1 MDNLTHSL
9 VGAAL
14 AQAALPAGAARPQ
27 RRLFLAAGVL
37 AANLPD
43 ADLLYVGI
51 TPPPLGYLLH
61 HRGHTHTVVGLL
73 AQGLLLLLL
82 SRVLPYTR
90 RLGAVGRSRVR
101 WLIAGALCTH
111 ILLDAGNSYGV
122 HPFHPFDSRWY
133 YGDAVFIFEPWLWLL
148 FGLPVAWN
156 ASGRFARITL
166 LALLAGVPILL
177 AVPGVVPRPA
187 VAALA
192 VAGILIAWWIRLL
205 SVRTRAL
212 AGLAAGALFIAFLAG
227 LGALAR
233 ATTRALVEPH
243 VRGELV
249 DIVLSPNP
257 ADPFCWTVIAI
268 EKDERAGTF
277 AHHPGTLSL
286 APRWRPPTACA
297 SHRFAGRNATRV
309 AGGRLAWN
317 EEVRQSLEALRALRE
332 EDCWVKAWLQ
342 FGRAPA
348 LRDGEILDLR
358 FDNGP
363 RDNFTAMPVDPGRAR
378 CPAHVTAWAPP
389 RADLWEPSRRP

>member
-14 AQAALPAGAARPQ
+14 AQAALPAGAAKPL

-37 AANLPD
+37 TANLPD

-61 HRGHTHTVVGLL
+61 HRGHTHTFVGLL
-73 AQGLLLLLL
+73 AQGLLFLPLIRL
-82 SRVLPYTR
+82 LPYAR
-90 RLGAVGRSRVR
+90 RVDAVIRARVR
-101 WLIAGALCTH
+101 WLIAVALLTH

-156 ASGRFARITL
+156 ASSRFARIAL
-166 LALLAGVPILL
+166 LALLAGLPILL
-177 AVPGVVPRPA
+177 AVPGVVPRGA

-192 VAGILIAWWIRLL
+192 VAGILLAWSVRHL

-233 ATTRALVEPH
+233 TTARALAEPR
-243 VRGELV
+243 VRGEVV
-249 DIVLSPNP
+249 DLVLSPNP

-268 EKDERAGTF
+268 EKDEPGGTF
-277 AHHPGTLSL
+277 AHHAGTLSL

-297 SHRFAGRNATRV
+297 SHRFAGRRATHV
-309 AGGRLAWN
+309 AGGQLAWN
-317 EEVRQSLEALRALRE
+317 DAVRQPLQTLRALSER
-332 EDCWVKAWLQ
+332 DCRVKAWLQ

-348 LRDGEILDLR
+348 LRDGEIVDLR

-363 RDNFTAMPVDPGRAR
+363 RDNFTAMPIDPDRAD
-378 CPAHVTAWAPP
+378 CPAHVTDWSRP
-389 RADLWEPSRRP
+389 RADLLRSSR

>member
-14 AQAALPAGAARPQ
+14 AQAALPDGAAKPQ

-61 HRGHTHTVVGLL
+61 HRGHTHTLVGLL
-73 AQGLLLLLL
+73 AQGVILAALCLAVPHL
-82 SRVLPYTR
+82 R
-90 RLGAVGRSRVR
+90 RLVALDRARVG
-101 WLIAGALCTH
+101 WLIAVALVTH

-122 HPFHPFDSRWY
+122 HPFHPFDPRWY

-148 FGLPVAWN
+148 FGVPVAWN
-156 ASGRFARITL
+156 ASGRFARG
-166 LALLAGVPILL
+166 ALVALVAGLPILL
-177 AVPGVVPRPA
+177 AVPGVVPRAA
-187 VAALA
+187 VAALI
-192 VAGILIAWWIRLL
+192 VAGILLGWWVRGL

-212 AGLAAGALFIAFLAG
+212 TGLASGALFIAFLAG
-227 LGALAR
+227 LATRAR
-233 ATTRALVEPH
+233 ATTRALVESH
-243 VRGELV
+243 VRGEVV

-257 ADPFCWTVIAI
+257 ADPACWTVIAI
-268 EKDERAGTF
+268 EKDERGGAF
-277 AHHPGTLSL
+277 AHHRGTLSL

-297 SHRFAGRNATRV
+297 SHRFAGRSATRV

-317 EEVRQSLEALRALRE
+317 DEVRQPLEALRALSER
-332 EDCWVKAWLQ
+332 DCWARAWLQ

-348 LRDGEILDLR
+348 LRDGEIVDLR

-363 RDNFTAMPVDPGRAR
+363 RDNFTAMPVDPDRAG
-378 CPAHVTAWAPP
+378 CPARLTRWARP
-389 RADLWEPSRRP
+389 RADLLESSR